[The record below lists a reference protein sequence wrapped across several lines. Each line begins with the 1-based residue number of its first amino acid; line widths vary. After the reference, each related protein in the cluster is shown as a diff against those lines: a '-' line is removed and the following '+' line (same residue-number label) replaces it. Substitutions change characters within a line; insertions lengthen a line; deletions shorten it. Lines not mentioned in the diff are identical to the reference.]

1 MYISNYFL
9 SSYPGP
15 FRIGSFLLKLGYF
28 PNLKNARTFNEKILF
43 RKQNK
48 MSGDN
53 FVFLSDKYL
62 VRDYVRD
69 KIGDQYFVPLMF
81 CTDSPEQLFDYVPH
95 CDVILKPNHGAG
107 CTEL

>member
-1 MYISNYFL
+1 MLTEWIRKCRGKGRVYIKLFSKFL
-9 SSYPGP
+9 PWSLQDR
-15 FRIGSFLLKLGYF
+15 FVFLLKLGYF

-69 KIGDQYFVPLMF
+69 KIGDQYFVP
-81 CTDSPEQLFDYVPH
+81 
-95 CDVILKPNHGAG
+95 
-107 CTEL
+107 